1 MFISQTLDEHKK
13 ATTSWRQ
20 PLHRCGKPESTH
32 VLRFLQA
39 WAICRTDDWF
49 WCLCACTCARTSQG
63 FACTKLYTTR
73 GFSCTKLYAP
83 RCRNYEHNVYHMDL
97 AIWSPTIQL
106 GKYPTFVESLALEPL
121 SLLVRESESFN
132 ARFDAMSSLVAEY
145 ARFDGFNGVASIG
158 ILKESCPMVIPSFW
172 ATMAFQACS
181 LNVKPV

>member
-1 MFISQTLDEHKK
+1 MANLNLHTFYGSYKLELFVELMIDSDACVRVRVHV
-13 ATTSWRQ
+13 
-20 PLHRCGKPESTH
+20 LHRVLLAQSYIQHGVLVAQSSMHH
-32 VLRFLQA
+32 VAGIMNTTCITWILQ
-39 WAICRTDDWF
+39 F
-49 WCLCACTCARTSQG
+49 
-63 FACTKLYTTR
+63 
-73 GFSCTKLYAP
+73 
-83 RCRNYEHNVYHMDL
+83 DL
-97 AIWSPTIQL
+97 LPCVIYYIHKTIQL

-172 ATMAFQACS
+172 VTMAFQACS